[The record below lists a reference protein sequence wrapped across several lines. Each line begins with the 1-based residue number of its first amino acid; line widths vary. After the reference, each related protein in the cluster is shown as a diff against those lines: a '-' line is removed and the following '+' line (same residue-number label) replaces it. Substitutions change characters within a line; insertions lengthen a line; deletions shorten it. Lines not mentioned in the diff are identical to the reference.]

1 MLTVLG
7 ITAPIF
13 ILIGLGFVSA
23 RIALI
28 NREQIRGLGAFV
40 INFALPALVLRA
52 LVERRLDEVLNWP
65 YLAAYALA
73 SLSLFTAGFAVARW
87 LRGQGQSAS
96 AILAMGMSVSNSG
109 FIGYPIAVM
118 VLGQTAAVAMAL
130 GMLVENLL
138 LIPLALAL
146 AEAGTQRGNG
156 GWALLRET
164 GLRLAR
170 NPLIIA
176 IAVGLLLSLLQIRLP
191 AVPLRVVDMLANA
204 SAPVALFVIGGSLY
218 GLKLGG
224 MGGDLVQTAL
234 GKLVLHPL
242 ALLLAF
248 LLLPGVEPQLM
259 VAGLLFASAP
269 MMSIYPILGQRFGL
283 EQRCAAA
290 LVAATVLAFF
300 SISGLLALLRWQGL
314 LPG

>member
-13 ILIGLGFVSA
+13 ILIGLGFLSVRGGLLS
-23 RIALI
+23 
-28 NREQIRGLGAFV
+28 REQMRGLGVLV
-40 INFALPALVLRA
+40 INFALPALLLKA
-52 LVERRLDEVLNWP
+52 LTERRLDEVLNWP

-73 SLSLFTAGFAVARW
+73 SLSLFAAGFAVARW
-87 LRGQGQSAS
+87 WRGQGQSAS

-146 AEAGTQRGNG
+146 AEAGAQRGNG
-156 GWALLRET
+156 GWALVRET

-170 NPLIIA
+170 NPLILA
-176 IAVGLLLSLLQIRLP
+176 IGLGLLLSLLQIRLP
-191 AVPLRVVDMLANA
+191 AVPFKVVDMLASA

-218 GLKLGG
+218 GLKTRG
-224 MGGDLVQTAL
+224 MAADVTQAAL
-234 GKLVLHPL
+234 GKLILHPL
-242 ALLLAF
+242 ALLVAF

-283 EQRCAAA
+283 EERCAAA

-300 SISGLLALLRWQGL
+300 SISGLLALLTLVGWR
-314 LPG
+314 

>member
-23 RIALI
+23 RIALV

-146 AEAGTQRGNG
+146 AEAGTQRGSG

-176 IAVGLLLSLLQIRLP
+176 IALGLLLSLLQIRLP
-191 AVPLRVVDMLANA
+191 AVPFRVVDMLADA

-234 GKLVLHPL
+234 GKLILHPL
-242 ALLLAF
+242 ALLVAF

>member
-1 MLTVLG
+1 MLRVLG

-23 RIALI
+23 RFALV

-52 LVERRLDEVLNWP
+52 LVERRLDEVLDWP

-73 SLSLFTAGFAVARW
+73 SLSLFAGGYAVARW

-146 AEAGTQRGNG
+146 AEAGTQRGSS

-176 IAVGLLLSLLQIRLP
+176 IAAGLLLSLLQIRLP
-191 AVPLRVVDMLANA
+191 AVPLKVVDMLADA

-224 MGGDLVQTAL
+224 MGGDLLQTAL

-259 VAGLLFASAP
+259 VAGLLFAGAP

-283 EQRCAAA
+283 QQRCAAA

-314 LPG
+314 LAG

>member
-1 MLTVLG
+1 MLAVLS

-191 AVPLRVVDMLANA
+191 AVPLRVVDMLADA

>member
-118 VLGQTAAVAMAL
+118 MLGQTAAVAMAL

-191 AVPLRVVDMLANA
+191 AVPLRVVDMLADA

-242 ALLLAF
+242 ALLLTF

>member
-13 ILIGLGFVSA
+13 ILIGLGFLSVRGGLLS
-23 RIALI
+23 
-28 NREQIRGLGAFV
+28 REQMRGLGVLV
-40 INFALPALVLRA
+40 INFALPALLLKA
-52 LVERRLDEVLNWP
+52 LTERRLDEVLNWP
-65 YLAAYALA
+65 YLTAYALA
-73 SLSLFTAGFAVARW
+73 SLSLFAAGFAVARW
-87 LRGQGQSAS
+87 WRGQGQSAS

-146 AEAGTQRGNG
+146 AEAGAQRGNG

-170 NPLIIA
+170 NPLILA
-176 IAVGLLLSLLQIRLP
+176 IGLGLLLSLLQIRLP
-191 AVPLRVVDMLANA
+191 AVPLKVVDMLASA

-218 GLKLGG
+218 GLKTRG
-224 MGGDLVQTAL
+224 MAADVTQAAL
-234 GKLVLHPL
+234 GKLILHPL
-242 ALLLAF
+242 ALLVAF

-283 EQRCAAA
+283 EERCAAA

-300 SISGLLALLRWQGL
+300 SISGLLALLTLVGWR
-314 LPG
+314 

>member
-23 RIALI
+23 RIALV

-65 YLAAYALA
+65 YLVAYALA

-146 AEAGTQRGNG
+146 AEAGTQRGRG

-176 IAVGLLLSLLQIRLP
+176 IALGLLLSLLQIRLP
-191 AVPLRVVDMLANA
+191 AVPLRVVDMLADA

-234 GKLVLHPL
+234 GKLILHPL

>member
-191 AVPLRVVDMLANA
+191 AVPLRVVDMLADA

-242 ALLLAF
+242 ALLLTF